1 MPVVSAV
8 LLSPRDRRAPG
19 EGLGLGMESRGR
31 RRSPPHRDRLLRRQT
46 GTGGTQTYVKA
57 LPAGRRAGRARAVP
71 GGKQK
76 RCTRC
81 IPENHGWATV
91 SRRRCWG
98 VWRRCSKPQ
107 GTPHPKQCGLPVAV
121 ADPWPGSGAG
131 PRQQRCASTSAP
143 QPARGG
149 GLLRKGAGVGF
160 GGVGMG
166 ACQPRGG
173 PGRSEVHGQPP
184 GVMLQGTPGPPPTS
198 PSSTAIEGG
207 STKVKVEMTK
217 RW

>member
-1 MPVVSAV
+1 MVSAV

-19 EGLGLGMESRGR
+19 EGQGLGMESWGR
-31 RRSPPHRDRLLRRQT
+31 RRSPLHRDRLLRRQT
-46 GTGGTQTYVKA
+46 GTGSTQTYVKA

-81 IPENHGWATV
+81 TPENHGWATV
-91 SRRRCWG
+91 SSQRCWG
-98 VWRRCSKPQ
+98 PRRRCSKPQ
-107 GTPHPKQCGLPVAV
+107 GTPHPKQHGLPVAV
-121 ADPWPGSGAG
+121 VGLWPGSRAAPG
-131 PRQQRCASTSAP
+131 QQRCASTSAP

-149 GLLRKGAGVGF
+149 VCSGKVLGWVLGVLGWGLAN
-160 GGVGMG
+160 
-166 ACQPRGG
+166 
-173 PGRSEVHGQPP
+173 HGEDQGCLKSMVSPP
-184 GVMLQGTPGPPPTS
+184 GVMLQGTPGPLLTS
-198 PSSTAIEGG
+198 PSSTAMEGG